1 MFDDPGVF
9 YSNDPKT
16 IFDDQW
22 LLDQNKI
29 HQLKQ
34 HNLSIL
40 DFSSEHYGAN
50 GLDHVYHELESLGVH
65 FLLLSHHPVDH
76 QKFERMFFYPY
87 WYHWARKNFVLG
99 KSSSTKVYK
108 WSCLNGNPRNHRIYN
123 YFYSKQQ
130 PYFDSA
136 YFTFYNFNASRYD
149 DVALSDDALNF
160 WNNIRN
166 SLPDRRQIY
175 NRSRADSRCDLPA
188 ITDAYIHLVTETTVI
203 PRLFV
208 SEKTWKPIA
217 AEQIFLVFGNPG
229 TIEYLRSQGVDVFD
243 DLIDHRYDSVDDWQQ
258 RLHMIHQQL
267 KQLIDRDLE
276 DIYIATLERRQ
287 RNSEKFFSGAFDP
300 QYSQTIKQCI
310 NLLN

>member
-1 MFDDPGVF
+1 
-9 YSNDPKT
+9 
-16 IFDDQW
+16 
-22 LLDQNKI
+22 
-29 HQLKQ
+29 
-34 HNLSIL
+34 
-40 DFSSEHYGAN
+40 
-50 GLDHVYHELESLGVH
+50 
-65 FLLLSHHPVDH
+65 
-76 QKFERMFFYPY
+76 
-87 WYHWARKNFVLG
+87 
-99 KSSSTKVYK
+99 
-108 WSCLNGNPRNHRIYN
+108 
-123 YFYSKQQ
+123 
-130 PYFDSA
+130 
-136 YFTFYNFNASRYD
+136 
-149 DVALSDDALNF
+149 
-160 WNNIRN
+160 
-166 SLPDRRQIY
+166 
-175 NRSRADSRCDLPA
+175 
-188 ITDAYIHLVTETTVI
+188 VI